1 VLRYASLLR
10 WTEIRT
16 RWQEIQQLRRELFSE
31 GGVVITVPP
40 DAADGAPL
48 AARTVVQP
56 DGDVVCFVSEAALH
70 AGSSAL
76 GVQMRAVH
84 EWYRKGTA
92 TVTALG
98 FYLRALHG
106 ALTAVLAVGS
116 GTASVPSFGWWSWG
130 IGVLVTG
137 LVLPL
142 AREVTGRLLRRKL
155 VGRLSGG

>member
-1 VLRYASLLR
+1 MLRYASLLR

-84 EWYRKGTA
+84 EKRGPG
-92 TVTALG
+92 LS
-98 FYLRALHG
+98 L
-106 ALTAVLAVGS
+106 AVLPRRHFEVADQ
-116 GTASVPSFGWWSWG
+116 
-130 IGVLVTG
+130 VTG
-137 LVLPL
+137 
-142 AREVTGRLLRRKL
+142 ARRRIL
-155 VGRLSGG
+155 GPGHAGLEPGHAHSR